1 MSPFFWG
8 KNVLAELGFSARN
21 KIGDKNIGK
30 ALLHNFKDDQKKLT
44 KYIVV
49 LSANA
54 CNIIVTNILVRKI
67 LVPIFLLKKIGD
79 KIFAEKKLV
88 TKFLL
93 TEILSLIFLL
103 KKSGDKIIGEK
114 IEMDRYICSIR
125 WVSQIFA
132 GDSSAQMLAILALNA

>member
-1 MSPFFWG
+1 MSPFFGG

-79 KIFAEKKLV
+79 KIFADRNLV
-88 TKFLL
+88 T
-93 TEILSLIFLL
+93 
-103 KKSGDKIIGEK
+103 D
-114 IEMDRYICSIR
+114 
-125 WVSQIFA
+125 
-132 GDSSAQMLAILALNA
+132 ILAKKNLVTRLLVKRLKWTGTSVVLDGFPKYLQEIPQLRC